1 MKFYLPLTLTFFL
14 AFMAS
19 MAAQQILFQ
28 GFEGSAQDNFSFTV
42 SPAAYNNIPAE
53 DVWSDTTAT
62 SQISPAGGNR
72 QWFMRDLENPSGG
85 GAFEHRLD
93 FGPVDI
99 SAFTANTLSFQFHTL
114 AYDSDDSIGYYIA
127 YDNGTDWNTY
137 VPLNKNSQGW
147 ETVTINAPAG
157 AAFIRLRLAARQN
170 GGSDYAAWDNI
181 QLSSANGDVVAP
193 LVVNAVVNSSTGIR
207 LVFSEPMSSSVED
220 INQYTGVPDLASA
233 TRNSLGDTL
242 WLAFNTPF
250 VNGQPYALTV
260 NNVTDVAGNALQ
272 TPYTFAFT
280 YNNSTPTLVITEI
293 NYNPPSNDPDTLEFI
308 EIYNH
313 GTADAILGGLKLDGA
328 VQMTLPS
335 VNLPAG
341 GVFLAAANKAACES
355 FFTGQTFVQWS
366 SGVLTNGGNTLVL
379 RNSDGVTLD
388 TVQYDDAFPWPLE
401 PDGLGPSAELLSPN
415 LNNNDGAN
423 WVPSTTVTGSPTVFA
438 SPGVVTIAMLP
449 TISFVNARTLVQ
461 ENAGVIKI
469 PVKVDNLNVP
479 LAEARL
485 RVASASTAVA
495 GDDYILLD
503 TFVAFPA
510 GTTTPFEVSVEI
522 LDNADLRD
530 SRYLFLQLFDFTAS
544 QVGSVAETSI
554 LINDNDTPA
563 PTPQANAPI
572 KLRHLSSFAVDAAGG
587 ATAEISA
594 FDPVSKRLFTT
605 NINQNKLAIL
615 DLKNP
620 VAITKVASI
629 DMSPYGGGL
638 NSVAYANGTVAV
650 AVDDSTITNPGKVVF
665 LDVNGAYINAITAG
679 ALPDH
684 LNFSPD
690 ASKLLVANEGEP
702 ATDYSVDPEGS
713 VTVVDMTPGAAA
725 LTQANVTQ
733 IGFTQFNSD
742 SAALVAS
749 GIRIFGPGSSVAE
762 DLEPEYVTVSSDG
775 NTAWVTLQENN
786 ALAVIDLQSNTV
798 TALLPLGTKGY
809 AGMNMSL
816 DASDQAPGIFFNN
829 WNVKGM
835 YQPDAIA
842 YWNAGGTGY
851 LITANEGDARE
862 WDANNEILRVN
873 SSSYKLDPVAFPD
886 ATYLKRAELLG
897 RLNVTTKSG
906 DTDGD
911 GDFDEIHTLG
921 GRSISIWNAS
931 TGALVWDSGD
941 DLERITAAD
950 PVYGAMFNASNSNN
964 TRKNRSDDKGPE
976 PEGVALGTIEGRN
989 YAFTALERIGG
1000 VLVYDV
1006 TNPQAPEYV
1015 QWINTRVLGS
1025 TAGGDLGPEGII
1037 FIPKAQSPNKRDLI
1051 LVSNEISGTVSVFE
1065 IEIDRTKTGEFG
1077 LIKYAFDETPAIGV
1091 YGDTIREGGISG
1103 LMYRDGSYRFVADR
1117 GPNAD
1122 AVNHP
1127 LAMGATALVFP
1138 FPDYAP
1144 KTWKVRPENGALTVE
1159 DFDFIKRPDGTGASG
1174 LPLHVGQ
1181 GNTGEVAWADTNAT
1195 VLNNDA
1201 WGLDSEGLIQDNE
1214 GNFWVCDEYGT
1225 SIWKLDADFKVIQR
1239 FTPFPVETED
1249 APLDTLLG
1257 RRRPNRGL
1265 EGVAYTPNGKIYAI
1279 IQSPLFNPNAA
1290 TGASS
1295 RIHRL
1300 VELDPATGTM
1310 KTFVYVHDPVLGQIR
1325 STDWKMGDLAAVNNH
1340 EFLVLEHAERNGW
1353 NAKNIYKFSIEN
1365 ATPVSGNDFGGLT
1378 LEQLN
1383 DPAGLAAN
1391 GIVPV
1396 QKELFLDLLEMGW
1409 ERQHDKPEGLA
1420 VVNDSTIAVIN
1431 DNDFGIASPN
1441 ADGLITLTGK
1451 TTRLYEYHLPAD
1463 KHLDY
1468 VSPYCQVSL
1477 GQDFVTCG
1485 SLEAVLE
1492 LGSQGVAQAIWSD
1505 GNTDVNRLID
1515 SAGTYA
1521 VTAVTAF
1528 GCTSRDTI
1536 TIGQSDFPSV
1546 DLGDNQ
1552 PLCPGAS
1559 LTLDAGVHETYLWS
1573 NGETTQSITVSSA
1586 GGYAVSV
1593 TNAFGCEGTG
1603 FVFINAAQNPVVDL
1617 GPNKNLCAGQTL
1629 TLDAGNAGAT
1639 YLWSNGETTQTIA
1652 ANVAGSYTVTVT
1664 STQGCVGSDVVALVN
1679 AATPNVNL
1687 GADVITCEGQTITLS
1702 NGYPGA
1708 ATVWST
1714 GATSASINVTS
1725 SGVYSVQVTLVTGCS
1740 DTDTVAINILPNT
1753 VATVNGSACAG
1764 QFFVY
1769 QGTQIPAGATQQF
1782 TLVNSLGCDS
1792 IVTVIVAENPLPV
1805 IALGADTTICSN
1817 QTLALNAGNPGA
1829 QYAWS
1834 NGATGQSI
1842 TVNTENVYVVTV
1854 TNAQGCTATDDILV
1868 EVETCVGVT
1877 EASWA
1882 STLEVFPNPTSTMLN
1897 MQAQLPQATE
1907 VHWELLNAIGQQ
1919 VLAAQNGVT
1928 DQIQESLDVRQL
1940 PQGAYLL
1947 RIKAGQETVTH
1958 RIVIQR

>member
-1 MKFYLPLTLTFFL
+1 MKSNLLLTLFFL
-14 AFMAS
+14 LAFYAGS
-19 MAAQQILFQ
+19 SAQQVLFQ
-28 GFEGSAQDNFSFTV
+28 GFEGTAQDNFSFTA

-53 DVWSDTTAT
+53 DVWSDTTST
-62 SQISPAGGNR
+62 FQISPAGGNR

-85 GAFEHRLD
+85 GAFEHQLD

-99 SAFTANTLSFQFHTL
+99 SAFSANTLTFQYHTI

-137 VPLNKNSQGW
+137 VALNKNTQAW

-157 AAFIRLRLAARQN
+157 AQFIRLRLAARQN

-181 QLSSANGDVVAP
+181 TLTSANGDVVAP
-193 LVVNAVVNSSTGIR
+193 LVVSAVVTGENGIR
-207 LVFSEPMSSSVED
+207 LVFSEPMGASAED
-220 INQYTGVPDLASA
+220 TNQYTGVPDLVSA
-233 TRNSLGDTL
+233 TRNIAGDTVS
-242 WLAFNTPF
+242 LAFSSPF
-250 VNGQPYALTV
+250 VNGQPYVLTV
-260 NNVTDVAGNALQ
+260 NNVTDTAGNVLA
-272 TPYTFAFT
+272 TPYQFEFIF
-280 YNNSTPTLVITEI
+280 NNTTPTLVITEI

-308 EIYNH
+308 EIYNN
-313 GTADAILGGLKLDGA
+313 GTSDAILGGLKLAG
-328 VQMTLPS
+328 VVEMTFPS
-335 VNLPAG
+335 ATLPAG
-341 GVFLAAANKAACES
+341 GVFLVAANKAACES
-355 FFTGQTFVQWS
+355 FFPGQTFTQWS
-366 SGVLTNGGNTLVL
+366 SGVLTNGGNTIVL
-379 RNSDGVTLD
+379 RNSMGVTLD

-423 WVPSTTVTGSPTVFA
+423 WIASTTVTGSPTVFA
-438 SPGVVTIAMLP
+438 SPGVVTIVTLP

-485 RVASASTAVA
+485 RVVTASTAVA
-495 GDDYILLD
+495 GEDYILLD

-510 GTTTPFEVSVEI
+510 GATTPFEVSVEI
-522 LDNADLRD
+522 IDNADLRD

-544 QVGSVAETSI
+544 QAGSVTETSI

-572 KLRHLSSFAVDAAGG
+572 KMRYLSSFAIDAANGG
-587 ATAEISA
+587 TAEISA
-594 FDPVSKRLFTT
+594 YDPVSKRLFTT
-605 NINQNKLAIL
+605 NINQNKLEIL
-615 DLKNP
+615 NLEDPN
-620 VAITKVASI
+620 AITRVTSI
-629 DMSPYGGGL
+629 DMGPYGGGL
-638 NSVAYANGTVAV
+638 NSVAFANGAVAV
-650 AVDDSTITNPGKVVF
+650 AVDDSVITNPGKIVF
-665 LDVNGAYINAITAG
+665 FDVNGNFVNALQVG

-684 LNFSPD
+684 VNFSPD
-690 ASKLLVANEGEP
+690 ASKLLIANEGEP

-713 VTVVDMTPGAAA
+713 VSVIDMTPGAAA
-725 LTQANVTQ
+725 LTQANVTH
-733 IGFTQFNSD
+733 IGFTQFNAD
-742 SAALVAS
+742 SAALVAA
-749 GIRIFGPGSSVAE
+749 GVRIFGPGSTVAQ
-762 DLEPEYVTVSSDG
+762 DLEPEFVTVSDDG
-775 NTAWVTLQENN
+775 NTAWVTLQDNN
-786 ALAVIDLQSNTV
+786 AVAVIDLQTNTA
-798 TALLPLGTKGY
+798 TAILPLGTKDW
-809 AGMNMSL
+809 AGGNFSL

-829 WNVKGM
+829 WKVKGM

-873 SSSYKLDPVAFPD
+873 SSAYKLDPVAFPD
-886 ATYLKRAELLG
+886 AAYLKRPELLG
-897 RLNVTTKSG
+897 RLNVTTASG

-921 GRSISIWNAS
+921 GRSISIWNAE

-941 DLERITAAD
+941 DMERITAAD
-950 PVYGAMFNASNSNN
+950 PVYGSMFNASNSNN

-976 PEGVALGTIEGRN
+976 PEGVTLGTINGRN

-1000 VLVYDV
+1000 VMVYDV

-1015 QWINTRVLGS
+1015 QWINTRALGS

-1037 FIPKAQSPNKRDLI
+1037 FIPKVQSPNQRDLI
-1051 LVSNEISGTVSVFE
+1051 VVSNEISGTVSVFE
-1065 IEIDRTKTGEFG
+1065 IEVDRTQNGEYS
-1077 LIKYAFDETPAIGV
+1077 LIKYAFDDTPTIGA

-1103 LMYRDGSYRFVADR
+1103 LMYRDGSYRMIADR

-1122 AVNHP
+1122 AINHP
-1127 LAMGATALVFP
+1127 LAMGTTALVFP

-1144 KTWKVRPENGALTVE
+1144 KTWQVRPENGALVVE
-1159 DFDFIKRPDGTGASG
+1159 DVDFVKRPDGTGASG
-1174 LPLHVGQ
+1174 LPLPIGQ

-1225 SIWKLDADFKVIQR
+1225 SIWKLNTDFQVIQR
-1239 FTPFPVETED
+1239 FTPFPVENED
-1249 APLDTLLG
+1249 APLDSLLG
-1257 RRRPNRGL
+1257 KRRANRGL
-1265 EGVAYTPNGKIYAI
+1265 EGIAYTPNGKIYAL
-1279 IQSPLFNPNAA
+1279 IQSPANNPDVA
-1290 TGASS
+1290 TGNNS

-1300 VELDPATGTM
+1300 VELDPATGAMQTY
-1310 KTFVYVHDPVLGQIR
+1310 VYVHDPVLGQIR
-1325 STDWKMGDLAAVNNH
+1325 SRDWKVGDLAAINNH

-1365 ATPVSGNDFGGLT
+1365 ATPVSGNDFGGQT
-1378 LEQLN
+1378 LEQLLN
-1383 DPAGLAAN
+1383 PAGLAAN

-1396 QKELFLDLLEMGW
+1396 EKELFLDLLEMGW

-1420 VVNDSTIAVIN
+1420 IVNDSTIAVIN

-1477 GQDFVTCG
+1477 GQDFVACG

-1492 LGSQGVAQAIWSD
+1492 LGSQGIAQAIWSD

-1559 LTLDAGVHETYLWS
+1559 ITLDAGVHQTYQWS
-1573 NGETTQSITVSSA
+1573 NGETTQSIMVNSA

-1603 FVFINAAQNPVVDL
+1603 FVFISSAQNPVVDL
-1617 GPNKNLCAGQTL
+1617 GPNQNLCQGQTL
-1629 TLDAGNAGAT
+1629 TLDAGNAGAS
-1639 YLWSNGETTQTIA
+1639 YQWSNGETTQTIA
-1652 ANVAGSYTVTVT
+1652 ANTAGSFTVTVT
-1664 STQGCVGSDVVALVN
+1664 SPQGCVGSDAVTLVN
-1679 AATPNVNL
+1679 AATPNVDL
-1687 GADVITCEGQTITLS
+1687 GTDINTCEGQTVTLN

-1708 ATVWST
+1708 ATLWST
-1714 GATSASINVTS
+1714 GATSASINVTT
-1725 SGVYSVQVTLVTGCS
+1725 SGVYTVRVTLVTGCS
-1740 DTDTVAINILPNT
+1740 DTDTIQVDIH
-1753 VATVNGSACAG
+1753 
-1764 QFFVY
+1764 
-1769 QGTQIPAGATQQF
+1769 
-1782 TLVNSLGCDS
+1782 
-1792 IVTVIVAENPLPV
+1792 PV
-1805 IALGADTTICSN
+1805 PVVDLGADTTICSN
-1817 QTLALNAGNPGA
+1817 QTLSLNAGNPGA

-1842 TVNTENVYVVTV
+1842 TVNTENVYAVTV
-1854 TNAQGCTATDDILV
+1854 TNSFGCTATDDILV
-1868 EVETCVGVT
+1868 EVEICTGLQEV
-1877 EASWA
+1877 SWA
-1882 STLEVFPNPTSTMLN
+1882 SSLQLFPNPSSGWIQL
-1897 MQAQLPQATE
+1897 QLDLPQAAE
-1907 VHWELLNAIGQQ
+1907 VRWELFNAIGQQ
-1919 VLAAQNGVT
+1919 VLTAEQGVT
-1928 DQIQESLDVRQL
+1928 ANVQESLDLRHL
-1940 PQGAYLL
+1940 PQGTYLL
-1947 RIKAGQETVTH
+1947 RIGAGQETVT
-1958 RIVIQR
+1958 RRLVIQR

>member
-1 MKFYLPLTLTFFL
+1 MKFYLLLPFAFLL
-14 AFMAS
+14 AFLS
-19 MAAQQILFQ
+19 EISAQQILVQ
-28 GFEGSAQDNFSFTV
+28 GFEGTVTDNLPFTATP
-42 SPAAYNNIPAE
+42 SPYNNIPAE

-62 SQISPAGGNR
+62 TQISPAAGSR

-99 SAFTANTLSFQFHTL
+99 SAFNTNTLTFQYFTIG
-114 AYDSDDSIGYYIA
+114 YDTDDSIGYYIA
-127 YDNGTDWNTY
+127 YDNGTDWSTY
-137 VPLNKNSQGW
+137 VELNKNTLAW

-157 AAFIRLRLAARQN
+157 ASFIRLRLAARQN
-170 GGSDYAAWDNI
+170 GGSDFAAWDNI
-181 QLSSANGDVVAP
+181 TLTSANGDVVAP
-193 LVVNAVVNSSTGIR
+193 LVVNATVTGSNGIR
-207 LVFSEPMSSSVED
+207 LVFNEPMGVSAED

-233 TRNSLGDTL
+233 TRNILGDTVSL
-242 WLAFNTPF
+242 VFNTPF
-250 VNGQPYALTV
+250 VTGQAYTLSV
-260 NNVTDVAGNALQ
+260 NNVADLAGNTLANPYLFPFTFNNT
-272 TPYTFAFT
+272 TPK
-280 YNNSTPTLVITEI
+280 LVITEI

-313 GTADAILGGLKLDGA
+313 GTTDAILGGLKLDGA
-328 VQMTLPS
+328 VQMTFPS
-335 VNLPAG
+335 ATLPAG
-341 GVFLAAANKAACES
+341 GAFLVAANKAACES
-355 FFTGQTFVQWS
+355 FFPGQSFTQWN

-379 RNSDGVTLD
+379 RNSAGVTLD

-423 WVPSTTVTGSPTVFA
+423 WVPSTTVTGAPSVFA

-485 RVASASTAVA
+485 RVATASTAVA
-495 GDDYILLD
+495 GEDFILLD

-510 GTTTPFEVSVEI
+510 GATTPFEVSMEI

-544 QVGSVAETSI
+544 QAGSAVETSI

-572 KLRHLSSFAVDAAGG
+572 KMRHLGSFDVDPTTN
-587 ATAEISA
+587 ATAEITA
-594 FDPVSKRLFTT
+594 YDPVSKRLFTT
-605 NINQNKLAIL
+605 NISQNRLEVLDFKDPNAI
-615 DLKNP
+615 
-620 VAITKVASI
+620 AKVSSI
-629 DMSPYGGGL
+629 DMSSYGGGL
-638 NSVAYANGTVAV
+638 NSVAFANGTVAV
-650 AVDDSTITNPGKVVF
+650 AVDDSVITNPGKIVF
-665 LDVNGAYINAITAG
+665 FDINGNYVNALQVG

-684 LNFSPD
+684 VNFTPD
-690 ASKLLVANEGEP
+690 ASKLLVANEAEP

-713 VTVVDMTPGAAA
+713 VSVIDMTPGVAA

-733 IGFTQFNSD
+733 IGFTQFNAD
-742 SAALVAS
+742 SAALVAA
-749 GIRIFGPGSSVAE
+749 GVRIFGPGSTVAQ
-762 DLEPEYVTVSSDG
+762 DLEPEFVTVSDDG
-775 NTAWVTLQENN
+775 NTAWVTLQDNN
-786 ALAVIDLQSNTV
+786 AVAVIDLQTNTA
-798 TALLPLGTKGY
+798 TAILALGTKDW
-809 AGMNMSL
+809 ATANFSL

-873 SSSYKLDPVAFPD
+873 SSAYKLDPVAFPD
-886 ATYLKRAELLG
+886 AAYLKRPELLG
-897 RLNVTTKSG
+897 RLNVTTASG

-921 GRSISIWNAS
+921 GRSVSIWNAE

-976 PEGVALGTIEGRN
+976 PEGVALGTINGRN

-1006 TNPQAPEYV
+1006 TNPEAPEYV
-1015 QWINTRVLGS
+1015 QWINTRALGS

-1037 FIPKAQSPNKRDLI
+1037 FIPKAQSPNQRDLI
-1051 LVSNEISGTVSVFE
+1051 VVSNEVSGTLSVFE
-1065 IEIDRTKTGEFG
+1065 IEVDRTQNGEYS

-1103 LMYRDGSYRFVADR
+1103 LMYRDGSYRMIADR

-1122 AVNHP
+1122 AINHP
-1127 LAMGATALVFP
+1127 LSNGATALVFP

-1144 KTWKVRPENGALTVE
+1144 KTWQVRPENGALVVE
-1159 DFDFIKRPDGTGASG
+1159 DLDFVKRPDGTGASG
-1174 LPLHVGQ
+1174 LPLPIGQ

-1225 SIWKLDADFKVIQR
+1225 SIWKLNADFQVIQR
-1239 FTPFPVETED
+1239 FTPFPVENED

-1257 RRRPNRGL
+1257 KRRANRGL
-1265 EGVAYTPNGKIYAI
+1265 EGIAYTPNGKIYAI
-1279 IQSPLFNPNAA
+1279 IQSPANNPDVA
-1290 TGASS
+1290 TGNNS

-1300 VELDPATGTM
+1300 VELDPATGSM
-1310 KTFVYVHDPVLGQIR
+1310 QTFVYVHDPVLGQIR
-1325 STDWKMGDLAAVNNH
+1325 SRDWKLGDLAAVNNH

-1353 NAKNIYKFSIEN
+1353 NGKNIYKFSIEN
-1365 ATPVSGNDFGGLT
+1365 ATPVSGNNFNGKT
-1378 LEQLN
+1378 LEQLL

-1396 QKELFLDLLEMGW
+1396 QKELFMDLLELGW

-1451 TTRLYEYHLPAD
+1451 TTRLYEYHLPTD

-1468 VSPYCQVSL
+1468 ESPYCQVSL

-1492 LGSQGVAQAIWSD
+1492 LGGQGITQALWSD

-1546 DLGDNQ
+1546 DLGGNQ

-1559 LTLDAGVHETYLWS
+1559 LTLDAGVHQSYLWN
-1573 NGETTQSITVSSA
+1573 NGETTQSITVTSA

-1593 TNAFGCEGTG
+1593 TNEFGCEGTG
-1603 FVFINAAQNPVVDL
+1603 FVFISSAQNPVVDL
-1617 GPNKNLCAGQTL
+1617 GPNKNLCLGATL

-1639 YLWSNGETTQTIA
+1639 YVWSNGETTQTIA

-1664 STQGCVGSDVVALVN
+1664 SPQGCVGSDAVTLVN
-1679 AATPNVNL
+1679 AATPTVDL
-1687 GADVITCEGQTITLS
+1687 GGDITTCEGQSITLS
-1702 NGYPGA
+1702 NDYPGA
-1708 ATVWST
+1708 PTLWST
-1714 GATSASINVTS
+1714 GATSPTISVTT
-1725 SGVYSVQVTLVTGCS
+1725 SGIYSVRVTLGSGCS
-1740 DTDTVAINILPNT
+1740 DSDTVVIHILPNSAST
-1753 VATVNGSACAG
+1753 INGSACAG
-1764 QFFVY
+1764 QFFTY
-1769 QGTQIPAGATQQF
+1769 QSTQIPAGATQQF
-1782 TLVNSLGCDS
+1782 TLVNSIGCDS
-1792 IVTVIVAENPLPV
+1792 IVTVIVAENALPV
-1805 IALGADTTICSN
+1805 VDLGADTTICSN

-1834 NGATGQSI
+1834 NGTTGQSI
-1842 TVNTENVYVVTV
+1842 TVNIENVYVVTV

-1868 EVETCVGVT
+1868 EVETCVGVS

-1882 STLEVFPNPTSTMLN
+1882 SALEVFPNPTGGWLN
-1897 MQAQLPQATE
+1897 IQVQLPQAAE
-1907 VHWELLNAIGQQ
+1907 VQWELLNAIGQQ
-1919 VLAAQNGVT
+1919 VLTAQNGVT
-1928 DQIQESLDVRQL
+1928 DQIQESLDVRSL
-1940 PQGAYLL
+1940 P
-1947 RIKAGQETVTH
+1947 KARTCCA
-1958 RIVIQR
+1958 